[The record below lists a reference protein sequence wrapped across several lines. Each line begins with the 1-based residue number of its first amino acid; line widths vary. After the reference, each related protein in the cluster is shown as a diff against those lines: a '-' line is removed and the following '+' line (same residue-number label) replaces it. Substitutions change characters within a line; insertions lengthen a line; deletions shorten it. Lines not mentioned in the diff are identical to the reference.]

1 MEVIRRKLQDQ
12 RGEISLRLCLILL
25 VTVLLFLIVL
35 NVRHVYQVI
44 DVVIDRT
51 NEAVLAVAA
60 YNGPG
65 SAGGVR
71 EGEAVARRYTGADWR
86 RAVTTTAVLD
96 AMQRSLGG
104 TVTGHSLVREGN
116 YRIDNI
122 TVSYVNQDGN
132 HLNFTTNMDISITLL
147 VGDGTL
153 EVGRHL
159 EVSTT
164 YESKF

>member
-1 MEVIRRKLQDQ
+1 MIFRKLRD
-12 RGEISLRLCLILL
+12 RSGEISFRLCWIL
-25 VTVLLFLIVL
+25 VAAVLLFLIVF
-35 NVRHVYQVI
+35 NVRHVYQTI

-71 EGEAVARRYTGADWR
+71 EGEAVARRYTGADWQ
-86 RAVTTTAVLD
+86 RAVSTSAVLE

-104 TVTGHSLVREGN
+104 TVSGNSLVREN
-116 YRIDNI
+116 YRINDLQV
-122 TVSYVNQDGN
+122 TYVNQDGDQL
-132 HLNFTTNMDISITLL
+132 HFKTTMNISITLL
-147 VGDGTL
+147 VGGGTL

-159 EVSTT
+159 EVNTT